1 MAYTASVSLGS
12 PIGIGI
18 TSVKLYECSGNNSGC
33 TALANYTNVAVSL
46 FNPTYLITGITDSN
60 RWIKVEPVGACSGTT
75 QNLQVSGFPGPT
87 STPAPTATTPSATPA
102 PTATTPPPTAT
113 TPAPTATTPPPTP
126 SSTVPTPTATA
137 LPGCSSIVTGTYTGS
152 TLYNYDDRQLNFAG
166 VANGSIITFTC
177 TANNRPNNIS
187 IRTALTVLESTGW
200 FGSSEGYDSQDYWYP
215 TAGTGPKTLTI
226 TYDNTKTYYIDTL
239 TAPATLAPPN
249 DESDYWEVNISCG
262 TPVATPTATPSY
274 YSVTVQLAGL
284 DGNNGNLQ
292 IWQSADGTPGSFQ
305 QSLTLTTTDSQFS
318 QSNFNGTPGYYY
330 YMIVARTSGTTATRL
345 NLYTQVGLTDFNP
358 GPINSAWCSGP
369 NSTPLQSDVFRLPNP
384 IQSRNSITFFGNL
397 DTGCL

>member
-1 MAYTASVSLGS
+1 
-12 PIGIGI
+12 
-18 TSVKLYECSGNNSGC
+18 
-33 TALANYTNVAVSL
+33 
-46 FNPTYLITGITDSN
+46 
-60 RWIKVEPVGACSGTT
+60 
-75 QNLQVSGFPGPT
+75 LQVSGFPGPT

-102 PTATTPPPTAT
+102 PTASSTPGPTSTAPAAT
-113 TPAPTATTPPPTP
+113 QAPTATPTRTPTPTPTVTSNCVTSVSFDVDSAGEVRYVTCCGATNYVTFGIGPQVINECIQSGSLFVTSASISSVSYNSTSCVCPPPT
-126 SSTVPTPTATA
+126 S
-137 LPGCSSIVTGTYTGS
+137 
-152 TLYNYDDRQLNFAG
+152 
-166 VANGSIITFTC
+166 
-177 TANNRPNNIS
+177 
-187 IRTALTVLESTGW
+187 
-200 FGSSEGYDSQDYWYP
+200 
-215 TAGTGPKTLTI
+215 
-226 TYDNTKTYYIDTL
+226 
-239 TAPATLAPPN
+239 
-249 DESDYWEVNISCG
+249 
-262 TPVATPTATPSY
+262 TPTATPSY

-345 NLYTQVGLTDFNP
+345 NLYTQVGLTDFSP

>member
-60 RWIKVEPVGACSGTT
+60 RWLKIEPVGACSGTT

-102 PTATTPPPTAT
+102 PTASSTPGPTAT
-113 TPAPTATTPPPTP
+113 ATIPAPTATTPPPTP
-126 SSTVPTPTATA
+126 SATTPGPTATA
-137 LPGCSSIVTGTYTGS
+137 LPGCSSIVSGEYTGS
-152 TLYNYDDRQLNFAG
+152 TSYNYDDRQLNFAG

-200 FGSSEGYDSQDYWYP
+200 FGSTEGYNSQDYWYP

-239 TAPATLAPPN
+239 TAPATLTPPN
-249 DESDYWEVNISCG
+249 DESDYWEVNISCSG
-262 TPVATPTATPSY
+262 PAPTPTPSSTTPPLYGFFRSNPKVLYNGHCNDNQVTSAAFYSTSSTIPLMLNTTVYTNTSY
-274 YSVTVQLAGL
+274 TAWAGGDFYYAVSSDNTYNTNVPPYYAIKVNNSGEVISVQYIA
-284 DGNNGNLQ
+284 
-292 IWQSADGTPGSFQ
+292 SC
-305 QSLTLTTTDSQFS
+305 
-318 QSNFNGTPGYYY
+318 
-330 YMIVARTSGTTATRL
+330 TSGGGEA
-345 NLYTQVGLTDFNP
+345 
-358 GPINSAWCSGP
+358 
-369 NSTPLQSDVFRLPNP
+369 
-384 IQSRNSITFFGNL
+384 
-397 DTGCL
+397 